1 MHMLTESTS
10 IRNSQTVTLFGTSVH
25 PGFFRPVAEST
36 ASDPGEY
43 SQLLL
48 ACLMLSIYC
57 RLANNIQYLKLSI
70 RA

>member
-10 IRNSQTVTLFGTSVH
+10 IRNSQTMTLFGTSVH
-25 PGFFRPVAEST
+25 PGFFRPVAET
-36 ASDPGEY
+36 ASGEY

-70 RA
+70 RV